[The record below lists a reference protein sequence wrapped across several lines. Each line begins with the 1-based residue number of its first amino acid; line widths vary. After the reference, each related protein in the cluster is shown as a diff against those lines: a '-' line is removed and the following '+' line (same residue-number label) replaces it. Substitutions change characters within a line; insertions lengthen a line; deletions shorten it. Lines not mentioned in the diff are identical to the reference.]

1 MTTRPVSPWR
11 RWLPLAVLLLLPLA
25 LLLGGDNL
33 AGPGWRWLLGGGEAM
48 PPVDYLVLTELRL
61 PRLLAALLI
70 GAALGTAGCL
80 LQRLTHNPLAS
91 PGLLG
96 LNQGAALGLVCL
108 LISPL
113 PFTLWHACL
122 AALGGAAL
130 AMVLVFGVVRLATG
144 RLAADSLLL
153 FGALLSTLLGGL
165 GTMLLLLDQHALDV
179 IRFWLAGSLSLVVP
193 AQLPPLAALVFPAL
207 LLALLCGRPL
217 EILETGG
224 DTARSLGLNPV
235 LVLLAVSAVVLLLTA
250 ASVAV
255 SGPILFV
262 GLVVPHMA
270 RFWLGE
276 RLHRQLIGSM
286 VLGAGLLAAA
296 DGLVL
301 AVDEQDRLPPG
312 MALAL
317 LGVPWFLWLVRRR
330 YLER

>member
-1 MTTRPVSPWR
+1 MATHLANFWRTR
-11 RWLPLAVLLLLPLA
+11 LPLAILFLPLF
-25 LLLGGDNL
+25 LLLGEGEWGAL
-33 AGPGWRWLLGGGEAM
+33 AWHWVSGGNETISSI
-48 PPVDYLVLTELRL
+48 DYLVLTELRI
-61 PRLLAALLI
+61 PRLVAALII

-80 LQRLTHNPLAS
+80 LQRLTNNPLAS

-113 PFTLWHACL
+113 AFTLFHAFL
-122 AALGGAAL
+122 AALGGAAF

-165 GTMLLLLDQHALDV
+165 GTILLLLDQHALDV
-179 IRFWLAGSLSLVVP
+179 MRFWLAGSLSLAVS
-193 AQLPPLAALVFPAL
+193 AQLFPLAALVFPSL
-207 LLALLCGRPL
+207 LLALLCSRPL

-224 DTARSLGLNPV
+224 DTARSLGVNPV
-235 LVLLAVSAVVLLLTA
+235 LLLLSVSGVVLLLTA

-270 RFWLGE
+270 RFWLGD
-276 RLHRQLIGSM
+276 RLHWQLFGSM
-286 VLGAGLLAAA
+286 ALGAGMLAAA
-296 DGLVL
+296 DSLVL
-301 AVDEQDRLPPG
+301 IVDEQDRLPPG

-317 LGVPWFLWLVRRR
+317 LGVPWFLFLVRKRC
-330 YLER
+330 LEQ